1 MSSTKCFPYMIIH
14 YMLYKTDPSVHAH
27 KVWFCPTV
35 GSQIANCYDVFLS
48 YFSLWSLDLL
58 WNTTE
63 MNKTSQLSRV
73 INKITAGLGAVL
85 YNWFH
90 IFVSYN
96 FDQKV

>member
-1 MSSTKCFPYMIIH
+1 MIIH

-58 WNTTE
+58 WNTADKYKHQNE
-63 MNKTSQLSRV
+63 QNKS
-73 INKITAGLGAVL
+73 AE
-85 YNWFH
+85 
-90 IFVSYN
+90 
-96 FDQKV
+96 